1 MTQKPSYSTLFS
13 CLHDEREPVGYVG
26 RGTHYSVFRSVEW
39 LDVERR
45 QLAKPQIHDFAVIW
59 DEDHDERVIDVI
71 ERIYMAG
78 LLSPVQFIGERK
90 GGLSIVLAA
99 RYFCGS
105 SDDFRGAEFAKLV
118 SPLVSDVNGDS
129 WNMELGCFDRSD
141 KSAQGHQTELP
152 GIIQDDDEVVFTYLK
167 NIDNLWRLGTKDWT
181 PKATSVDFLPQPP
194 RQPLFGVSAESV

>member
-1 MTQKPSYSTLFS
+1 MTQKSLYSTIFS
-13 CLHDEREPVGYVG
+13 CLYDEQVPIGYVG

-45 QLAKPQIHDFAVIW
+45 QLSKPQIHDFAVIW

-99 RYFCGS
+99 KYYCGS
-105 SDDFRGAEFAKLV
+105 SDDFRGAEFARLV
-118 SPLVSDVNGDS
+118 GPLVSDVNGDS
-129 WNMELGCFDRSD
+129 WNVELGCFDRHD
-141 KSAQGHQTELP
+141 MSARGHQTELP
-152 GIIQDDDEVVFTYLK
+152 SIIQDDDEVAFTYLK
-167 NIDNLWRLGTKDWT
+167 NIDNMWRLGTKDWS
-181 PKATSVDFLPQPP
+181 PRAMNVDFAMLSLRPSP
-194 RQPLFGVSAESV
+194 ADISVASI